1 MLKPNLQEAILEL
14 NKNAKFRVYDSDVKK
29 IQWLD
34 GTKAISESKITS
46 KLSELKTTYEKTK
59 ETKEQKIKTD
69 KNSAI
74 KKLKD
79 LGLTDDEITALTGN
93 LYE

>member
-1 MLKPNLQEAILEL
+1 MLKPSLQEAILEL

-34 GTKAISESKITS
+34 CTKAISESKITS